1 MKKIISTLLIITLLA
16 ASVCSLCACDFFAL
30 DFFDEPLGI
39 GASKHYGERSVEGKT
54 LRYAK
59 IVVKDYGSIV
69 LLLEESTAPITV
81 NNFLDLANA
90 GFYDNL
96 TFHRVMAN
104 FMIQGGDPLAN
115 GTGGADNDIVG
126 EFLYNGYYNDLSHLY
141 GTISMARNGYSYNS
155 ASSQFFI
162 CNADAQLSL
171 DYLYASFG
179 YVIAGMSVVDAITD
193 DTAYLGQYQ
202 NGAISDK
209 NLQPV
214 IRRIREIS
222 YAEACELVPSLK
234 NVVGE
239 VN

>member
-16 ASVCSLCACDFFAL
+16 VSVFSLIACDIP
-30 DFFDEPLGI
+30 DEPLGT
-39 GASKHYGERSVEGKT
+39 GASKHYGQRSVNGKT

-59 IVVKDYGSIV
+59 IAVAGYGSIL

-81 NNFLDLANA
+81 NNFLDLANS

-96 TFHRVMAN
+96 TFHRVIAN

-115 GTGGADNDIVG
+115 GTGGADKDIVG

-141 GTISMARNGYSYNS
+141 GTISMARSGNSYNS

-179 YVIAGMSVVDAITD
+179 YVIAGMSVVEAITN